1 MLHNG
6 IKWQHHV
13 MVSYQ
18 RRTNHQAVFMQRA
31 EESSLRCLDKDVK
44 KTEVVLVILM
54 VWFIKRLIFAFCSG
68 NTVDWGVGTS
78 WKRQR
83 PSEMAVLVLICSD
96 ISLLGDRQ
104 TEPKRLLLQLNNRLK
119 YPKKIETIHCFIS
132 TSCFLASAHLRVR
145 SPESDLM
152 HAAVHQRH
160 QIIACLCTY

>member
-1 MLHNG
+1 
-6 IKWQHHV
+6 
-13 MVSYQ
+13 MVYKQ
-18 RRTNHQAVFMQRA
+18 TYIRF
-31 EESSLRCLDKDVK
+31 L
-44 KTEVVLVILM
+44 
-54 VWFIKRLIFAFCSG
+54 F
-68 NTVDWGVGTS
+68 
-78 WKRQR
+78 WKRCGLRGGDILEETTPIRNVSQKN
-83 PSEMAVLVLICSD
+83 LVLICSD
-96 ISLLGDRQ
+96 ISLLGDKQ